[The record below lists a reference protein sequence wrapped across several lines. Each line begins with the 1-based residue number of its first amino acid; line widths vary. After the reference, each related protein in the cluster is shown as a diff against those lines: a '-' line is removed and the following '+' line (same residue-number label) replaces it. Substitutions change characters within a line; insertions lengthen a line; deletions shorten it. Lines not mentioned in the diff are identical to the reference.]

1 MDQINLTE
9 LNDVIKRALKE
20 DLGDGDLTSEAII
33 PHWKRAKA
41 KIIAKADGILAGLF
55 VAELTFKTVSK
66 KTQFIRKKKEGE
78 EVKKGQV
85 LAEVEG
91 YAQDIL
97 AAERCALNFLQRL
110 CGIATLTN
118 AFVKKVS
125 GLPVQIKDTRKTTPS
140 LRQLE
145 KYAVRAAGGINHRA
159 GLYDA
164 VLIKDNHIKATRGID
179 KAIKLARQNVEA
191 ENKVEVE
198 AASLFDVKKAIRAK
212 ANVIML
218 DNMTPWMLKRAVAV
232 VKKHNQNNLHP
243 QAYVE
248 TEVSG
253 GVTLENVREIAELGV
268 DAISI
273 GALTHSAPA
282 LDISLKF

>member
-1 MDQINLTE
+1 MDQIDLKE

-41 KIIAKADGILAGLF
+41 KIIAKEDGVVAGLF
-55 VAELTFKTVSK
+55 VAELVFKAVSK
-66 KTQFIRKKKEGE
+66 KTQFTRKKKEGE
-78 EVKKGQV
+78 EIKKGQV
-85 LAEVEG
+85 LAEVDG
-91 YAQDIL
+91 YAQAIL

-110 CGIATLTN
+110 CGIAALTN
-118 AFVKKVS
+118 VFVKKVS
-125 GLPVQIKDTRKTTPS
+125 GLPVQIKDTRKTTPN

-145 KYAVRAAGGINHRA
+145 KYAVRAAGGINHRS

-164 VLIKDNHIKATRGID
+164 VLIKDNHIKAAKGIG
-179 KAIKLARQNVEA
+179 KAIKLARQNIEA
-191 ENKVEVE
+191 DNKIEAE
-198 AASLFDVKKAIRAK
+198 AASLFDIKKAIRAK
-212 ANVIML
+212 ANIIML
-218 DNMTPWMLKRAVAV
+218 DNMTPWMLKRAVGM
-232 VKKHNQNNLHP
+232 VKKHNQKNLHP

-273 GALTHSAPA
+273 GALTHSAKA